1 MRGKEVK
8 RFTLYGEDGRTIG
21 PEFVHIERIADRSS
35 LHDWTIAPHSHPGM
49 AQVLM
54 IETGTVDVASDGS
67 ARKISAPACIIVPGG
82 CVHAFRFAVA
92 AEGWV
97 LSMAIAL
104 LHDPRIAGLLEG
116 LGLDGGGLRMIP
128 LETEDRQRVR
138 LSWLLADMADR
149 LEQGLRATP
158 ALIAQLGLVLAT
170 LGETLAASLPQD
182 AGKDRRAVLVAR
194 YRGMIEAQY
203 RYHWP
208 VDRYARAGCHLI
220 DPDASVQG
228 CRGQVPGRSPAR
240 SPGIGSDALSGLY
253 RHGHGADRG
262 SSGLRRSRLF
272 RPVLQESHWPDGQ
285 RLPRAK
291 GVGRAGTVMEW
302 HGMSVKRDRGPPV
315 AFPGKPPKPA
325 EGQGHR
331 DARKCRRA
339 APGSRSAPAGRAAG

>member
-67 ARKISAPACIIVPGG
+67 ARKIAAPACMIVPSG

-116 LGLDGGGLRMIP
+116 LGLDGGGLRVIP
-128 LETEDRQRVR
+128 LETEDRQRAR

-182 AGKDRRAVLVAR
+182 AGKDRRAVLVGR

-203 RYHWP
+203 RDHWP
-208 VDRYARAGCHLI
+208 IERYAYALGVTSSTLTRA
-220 DPDASVQG
+220 
-228 CRGQVPGRSPAR
+228 CRAVVDK
-240 SPGIGSDALSGLY
+240 SPGDLLHDRLALEAMRFLAFTGMGMAQIAHRLGFEDPAYFARFFKNRTGETASAFRAQRAWEGLE
-253 RHGHGADRG
+253 R
-262 SSGLRRSRLF
+262 
-272 RPVLQESHWPDGQ
+272 
-285 RLPRAK
+285 
-291 GVGRAGTVMEW
+291 
-302 HGMSVKRDRGPPV
+302 
-315 AFPGKPPKPA
+315 
-325 EGQGHR
+325 
-331 DARKCRRA
+331 
-339 APGSRSAPAGRAAG
+339 

>member
-194 YRGMIEAQY
+194 YRGMIEARY
-203 RYHWP
+203 RDHWP
-208 VDRYARAGCHLI
+208 VDRYARALGVTSSTLTR
-220 DPDASVQG
+220 A
-228 CRGQVPGRSPAR
+228 CRAVVDK
-240 SPGIGSDALSGLY
+240 SPGDLLHDRLALEAMRFLAFTGM
-253 RHGHGADRG
+253 GMAQIADRLG
-262 SSGLRRSRLF
+262 F
-272 RPVLQESHWPDGQ
+272 ED
-285 RLPRAK
+285 
-291 GVGRAGTVMEW
+291 
-302 HGMSVKRDRGPPV
+302 
-315 AFPGKPPKPA
+315 PA
-325 EGQGHR
+325 
-331 DARKCRRA
+331 
-339 APGSRSAPAGRAAG
+339 

>member
-8 RFTLYGEDGRTIG
+8 RFTLYGEDGPTIG

-67 ARKISAPACIIVPGG
+67 ARKIAAPACMIVPGG
-82 CVHAFRFAVA
+82 CVHAFRFAIA

-128 LETEDRQRVR
+128 LETEDRQRAR

-203 RYHWP
+203 RDHWP
-208 VDRYARAGCHLI
+208 IERYAHALGVTSSTLTRA
-220 DPDASVQG
+220 
-228 CRGQVPGRSPAR
+228 CRAVVDK
-240 SPGIGSDALSGLY
+240 SPGDLLHDRLALEAMRFLAFTGM
-253 RHGHGADRG
+253 GMAQIADRLG
-262 SSGLRRSRLF
+262 FDDPAYFARFFKNRTGETASAFRAQRAWEGL
-272 RPVLQESHWPDGQ
+272 
-285 RLPRAK
+285 
-291 GVGRAGTVMEW
+291 
-302 HGMSVKRDRGPPV
+302 DR
-315 AFPGKPPKPA
+315 
-325 EGQGHR
+325 
-331 DARKCRRA
+331 
-339 APGSRSAPAGRAAG
+339 

>member
-67 ARKISAPACIIVPGG
+67 ARKIAAPACMIVPSG

-116 LGLDGGGLRMIP
+116 LGLDGGGLRVIP
-128 LETEDRQRVR
+128 LETEDRQRAR

-203 RYHWP
+203 RDHWP
-208 VDRYARAGCHLI
+208 IERYAHALGVTSSTLTRA
-220 DPDASVQG
+220 
-228 CRGQVPGRSPAR
+228 CRAVVDK
-240 SPGIGSDALSGLY
+240 SPGDLLHDRLALEAMRFLAFTGMGMAQIAHRLGFEDPAYFARFFKNRTGETASAFRAQRAWEGLE
-253 RHGHGADRG
+253 R
-262 SSGLRRSRLF
+262 
-272 RPVLQESHWPDGQ
+272 
-285 RLPRAK
+285 
-291 GVGRAGTVMEW
+291 
-302 HGMSVKRDRGPPV
+302 
-315 AFPGKPPKPA
+315 
-325 EGQGHR
+325 
-331 DARKCRRA
+331 
-339 APGSRSAPAGRAAG
+339 

>member
-67 ARKISAPACIIVPGG
+67 ARKITAPACMIVPSG

-116 LGLDGGGLRMIP
+116 LGLDGGGLRVIP
-128 LETEDRQRVR
+128 LETEDRQRAR

-203 RYHWP
+203 RDHWP
-208 VDRYARAGCHLI
+208 IERYAHALGVTSSTLTRA
-220 DPDASVQG
+220 
-228 CRGQVPGRSPAR
+228 CRAVVDK
-240 SPGIGSDALSGLY
+240 SPGDLLHDRLALEAMRFLAFTGMGMAQIAHRLGFEDPAYFARFFKNRTGETASAFRAQRAWEGLE
-253 RHGHGADRG
+253 R
-262 SSGLRRSRLF
+262 
-272 RPVLQESHWPDGQ
+272 
-285 RLPRAK
+285 
-291 GVGRAGTVMEW
+291 
-302 HGMSVKRDRGPPV
+302 
-315 AFPGKPPKPA
+315 
-325 EGQGHR
+325 
-331 DARKCRRA
+331 
-339 APGSRSAPAGRAAG
+339 

>member
-67 ARKISAPACIIVPGG
+67 ARKIAAPACMIVPSG

-104 LHDPRIAGLLEG
+104 LHDPRITGLLEG
-116 LGLDGGGLRMIP
+116 LGLDDGGLRVIP
-128 LETEDRQRVR
+128 LETEDRQRAR

-203 RYHWP
+203 RDHWP
-208 VDRYARAGCHLI
+208 IERYAHALGVTSSTLTRA
-220 DPDASVQG
+220 
-228 CRGQVPGRSPAR
+228 CRAVVDK
-240 SPGIGSDALSGLY
+240 SPGDLLHDRLALEAMRFLAFTGMGMAQIAHRLGFEDPAYFARFFKNRTGETASAFRAQRAWEGLE
-253 RHGHGADRG
+253 R
-262 SSGLRRSRLF
+262 
-272 RPVLQESHWPDGQ
+272 
-285 RLPRAK
+285 
-291 GVGRAGTVMEW
+291 
-302 HGMSVKRDRGPPV
+302 
-315 AFPGKPPKPA
+315 
-325 EGQGHR
+325 
-331 DARKCRRA
+331 
-339 APGSRSAPAGRAAG
+339 

>member
-67 ARKISAPACIIVPGG
+67 ARKIAAPACVIVPGG

-203 RYHWP
+203 RDHWP
-208 VDRYARAGCHLI
+208 VDRYARALGVTSSTLTR
-220 DPDASVQG
+220 A
-228 CRGQVPGRSPAR
+228 CRAVVDK
-240 SPGIGSDALSGLY
+240 SPGDLLHDRLALEAMRFLAFTGM
-253 RHGHGADRG
+253 GMAQIADRLG
-262 SSGLRRSRLF
+262 FEDPAYFARFFKNRTGQTASAFRAQRAWEGLER
-272 RPVLQESHWPDGQ
+272 
-285 RLPRAK
+285 
-291 GVGRAGTVMEW
+291 
-302 HGMSVKRDRGPPV
+302 
-315 AFPGKPPKPA
+315 
-325 EGQGHR
+325 
-331 DARKCRRA
+331 
-339 APGSRSAPAGRAAG
+339 

>member
-138 LSWLLADMADR
+138 LSWLLEDMADR

-194 YRGMIEAQY
+194 YRGMIEARY
-203 RYHWP
+203 RDHWP
-208 VDRYARAGCHLI
+208 VDRYARALGVTSSTLTR
-220 DPDASVQG
+220 A
-228 CRGQVPGRSPAR
+228 CRAVVDK
-240 SPGIGSDALSGLY
+240 SPGDLLHDRLALEAMRFLAFTGM
-253 RHGHGADRG
+253 GMAQIADRLG
-262 SSGLRRSRLF
+262 FEDPAYFARFFNNRTGQTASAFRAQRAWEGLER
-272 RPVLQESHWPDGQ
+272 
-285 RLPRAK
+285 
-291 GVGRAGTVMEW
+291 
-302 HGMSVKRDRGPPV
+302 
-315 AFPGKPPKPA
+315 
-325 EGQGHR
+325 
-331 DARKCRRA
+331 
-339 APGSRSAPAGRAAG
+339 

>member
-67 ARKISAPACIIVPGG
+67 ARKIAAPACIIVPGG

-116 LGLDGGGLRMIP
+116 LGLDGGLRMIP
-128 LETEDRQRVR
+128 LGTEDRQRVR

-203 RYHWP
+203 RDHWP
-208 VDRYARAGCHLI
+208 VDRYARALGVTSSTLTR
-220 DPDASVQG
+220 A
-228 CRGQVPGRSPAR
+228 CRAVVDK
-240 SPGIGSDALSGLY
+240 SPGDLLHDRLALEAMRFLAFTGM
-253 RHGHGADRG
+253 GMAQIADRLG
-262 SSGLRRSRLF
+262 FEDPAYFARFFKNRTGQTASAFRAQRAWEGLER
-272 RPVLQESHWPDGQ
+272 
-285 RLPRAK
+285 
-291 GVGRAGTVMEW
+291 
-302 HGMSVKRDRGPPV
+302 
-315 AFPGKPPKPA
+315 
-325 EGQGHR
+325 
-331 DARKCRRA
+331 
-339 APGSRSAPAGRAAG
+339 

>member
-67 ARKISAPACIIVPGG
+67 ARKIAAPACMIVPSG

-116 LGLDGGGLRMIP
+116 LGLDGGGLRVIP
-128 LETEDRQRVR
+128 LETEDRQRAR

-203 RYHWP
+203 RDHWP
-208 VDRYARAGCHLI
+208 IERYAHALGVTSSTLTRA
-220 DPDASVQG
+220 
-228 CRGQVPGRSPAR
+228 CRAVVDK
-240 SPGIGSDALSGLY
+240 SPGDILHDRLALEAMRFLAFTGMGMAQIAHRLGFEDPAYFARFFKNRTGETASAFRAQRAWEGLE
-253 RHGHGADRG
+253 R
-262 SSGLRRSRLF
+262 
-272 RPVLQESHWPDGQ
+272 
-285 RLPRAK
+285 
-291 GVGRAGTVMEW
+291 
-302 HGMSVKRDRGPPV
+302 
-315 AFPGKPPKPA
+315 
-325 EGQGHR
+325 
-331 DARKCRRA
+331 
-339 APGSRSAPAGRAAG
+339 

>member
-67 ARKISAPACIIVPGG
+67 ARKIAAPACMIVPSG

-116 LGLDGGGLRMIP
+116 LGLDGGGLRVIP
-128 LETEDRQRVR
+128 LETEDRQRAR

-203 RYHWP
+203 RDHWP
-208 VDRYARAGCHLI
+208 IERYAHALGVTSSTLTRA
-220 DPDASVQG
+220 
-228 CRGQVPGRSPAR
+228 CRAVVDK
-240 SPGIGSDALSGLY
+240 SPGDLLHDRLALEAMRFLAFTGM
-253 RHGHGADRG
+253 GMAQIADRLG
-262 SSGLRRSRLF
+262 FEDPAYFARFFKNRTGETASAF
-272 RPVLQESHWPDGQ
+272 R
-285 RLPRAK
+285 A
-291 GVGRAGTVMEW
+291 
-302 HGMSVKRDRGPPV
+302 
-315 AFPGKPPKPA
+315 
-325 EGQGHR
+325 
-331 DARKCRRA
+331 RRA
-339 APGSRSAPAGRAAG
+339 WEGLER

>member
-67 ARKISAPACIIVPGG
+67 ARKIAAPACMIVPSG

-97 LSMAIAL
+97 LSMAVAL

-116 LGLDGGGLRMIP
+116 LGVDGGGLRVIP
-128 LETEDRQRVR
+128 LETEDRQRAR

-203 RYHWP
+203 RDHWP
-208 VDRYARAGCHLI
+208 IERYAHALGVTSSTLTRA
-220 DPDASVQG
+220 
-228 CRGQVPGRSPAR
+228 CRAVVDK
-240 SPGIGSDALSGLY
+240 SPGDLLHDRLALEAMRFLAFTGMGMAQIAHRLGFEDPAYFARFFKNRTGETASAFRAQRAWEGLE
-253 RHGHGADRG
+253 R
-262 SSGLRRSRLF
+262 
-272 RPVLQESHWPDGQ
+272 
-285 RLPRAK
+285 
-291 GVGRAGTVMEW
+291 
-302 HGMSVKRDRGPPV
+302 
-315 AFPGKPPKPA
+315 
-325 EGQGHR
+325 
-331 DARKCRRA
+331 
-339 APGSRSAPAGRAAG
+339 

>member
-67 ARKISAPACIIVPGG
+67 ARKIAAPACMIVPSG

-116 LGLDGGGLRMIP
+116 LGLDGGGLRVIP
-128 LETEDRQRVR
+128 LETEERQRAR

-203 RYHWP
+203 RDHWP
-208 VDRYARAGCHLI
+208 IERYAHALGVTSSTLTRA
-220 DPDASVQG
+220 
-228 CRGQVPGRSPAR
+228 CRAVVDK
-240 SPGIGSDALSGLY
+240 SPGDLLHDRLALEAMRFLAFTGMGMAQIAHRLGFEDPAYFARFFKNRTGETASAFRAQRAWEGLE
-253 RHGHGADRG
+253 R
-262 SSGLRRSRLF
+262 
-272 RPVLQESHWPDGQ
+272 
-285 RLPRAK
+285 
-291 GVGRAGTVMEW
+291 
-302 HGMSVKRDRGPPV
+302 
-315 AFPGKPPKPA
+315 
-325 EGQGHR
+325 
-331 DARKCRRA
+331 
-339 APGSRSAPAGRAAG
+339 

>member
-67 ARKISAPACIIVPGG
+67 ARKIAAPACMIVPSG

-116 LGLDGGGLRMIP
+116 LGLDGGGLRVIP
-128 LETEDRQRVR
+128 LETEDRQRAR

-203 RYHWP
+203 RDHWP
-208 VDRYARAGCHLI
+208 IERYAHALGVTSSTLTRA
-220 DPDASVQG
+220 
-228 CRGQVPGRSPAR
+228 CRAVVEK
-240 SPGIGSDALSGLY
+240 SPGDILHDRLALEAMRFLAFTGMGMAQIAHRLGFEDPAYFARFFKNRTGETASAFRAQRAWEGLE
-253 RHGHGADRG
+253 R
-262 SSGLRRSRLF
+262 
-272 RPVLQESHWPDGQ
+272 
-285 RLPRAK
+285 
-291 GVGRAGTVMEW
+291 
-302 HGMSVKRDRGPPV
+302 
-315 AFPGKPPKPA
+315 
-325 EGQGHR
+325 
-331 DARKCRRA
+331 
-339 APGSRSAPAGRAAG
+339 

>member
-67 ARKISAPACIIVPGG
+67 ARKIAAPACIIVPGG

-128 LETEDRQRVR
+128 LGTEDRQRVR

-203 RYHWP
+203 RDHWP
-208 VDRYARAGCHLI
+208 VDRYARALGVTSSTLTR
-220 DPDASVQG
+220 A
-228 CRGQVPGRSPAR
+228 CRAVVDK
-240 SPGIGSDALSGLY
+240 SPGDLLHDRLALEAMRFLAFTGM
-253 RHGHGADRG
+253 GMAQIADRLG
-262 SSGLRRSRLF
+262 FEDPAYFARFFKNRTGQTASAFRAQRAWEGLER
-272 RPVLQESHWPDGQ
+272 
-285 RLPRAK
+285 
-291 GVGRAGTVMEW
+291 
-302 HGMSVKRDRGPPV
+302 
-315 AFPGKPPKPA
+315 
-325 EGQGHR
+325 
-331 DARKCRRA
+331 
-339 APGSRSAPAGRAAG
+339 

>member
-67 ARKISAPACIIVPGG
+67 ARKIAAPACIIVPGG

-116 LGLDGGGLRMIP
+116 LGLEGGGLRMIP
-128 LETEDRQRVR
+128 LGTEDRQRVR

-203 RYHWP
+203 RDHWP
-208 VDRYARAGCHLI
+208 VDRYARALGVTSSTLTR
-220 DPDASVQG
+220 A
-228 CRGQVPGRSPAR
+228 CRAVVDK
-240 SPGIGSDALSGLY
+240 SPGDLLHDRLALEAMRFLAFTGM
-253 RHGHGADRG
+253 GMAQIADRLG
-262 SSGLRRSRLF
+262 FEDPAYFARFFKNRTGQTASAFRAQRAWEGLER
-272 RPVLQESHWPDGQ
+272 
-285 RLPRAK
+285 
-291 GVGRAGTVMEW
+291 
-302 HGMSVKRDRGPPV
+302 
-315 AFPGKPPKPA
+315 
-325 EGQGHR
+325 
-331 DARKCRRA
+331 
-339 APGSRSAPAGRAAG
+339 

>member
-203 RYHWP
+203 RDHWP
-208 VDRYARAGCHLI
+208 VDRYARALGVTSSTLTR
-220 DPDASVQG
+220 A
-228 CRGQVPGRSPAR
+228 CRAVVDK
-240 SPGIGSDALSGLY
+240 SPGDLLHDRLALEAMRFLAFTGM
-253 RHGHGADRG
+253 GMAQIADRLG
-262 SSGLRRSRLF
+262 FEDPAYFARFFKNRTGQTASAFRAQRAWEGLER
-272 RPVLQESHWPDGQ
+272 
-285 RLPRAK
+285 
-291 GVGRAGTVMEW
+291 
-302 HGMSVKRDRGPPV
+302 
-315 AFPGKPPKPA
+315 
-325 EGQGHR
+325 
-331 DARKCRRA
+331 
-339 APGSRSAPAGRAAG
+339 